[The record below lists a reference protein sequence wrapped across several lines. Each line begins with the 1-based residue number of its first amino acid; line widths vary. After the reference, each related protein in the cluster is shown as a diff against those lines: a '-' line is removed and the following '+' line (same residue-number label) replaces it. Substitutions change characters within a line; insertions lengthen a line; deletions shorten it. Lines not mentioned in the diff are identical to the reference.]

1 MSAADTIIDLKIH
14 VLYSDHHGWL
24 VGWLHRKLGC
34 IHNAND
40 LAHDTFLRVL
50 AARTATT
57 GLRAPRAYL
66 CTIAHGLMV
75 DHLRRRDL
83 ERAVLE
89 ALAALPQAQV
99 PSAETRA
106 VWLETLIEIERM
118 LDGLPPRV
126 RRAFLLA
133 QLEGQ
138 SYAQIGDQLGVSTGS
153 VKLYLRQALVHCARC
168 LN

>member
-1 MSAADTIIDLKIH
+1 MSAADTIIHRKIH
-14 VLYSDHHGWL
+14 ALYSDHHGWL
-24 VGWLHRKLGC
+24 VGWLHRRLGC
-34 IHNAND
+34 IHDSND

-57 GLRAPRAYL
+57 HLREPRAYL
-66 CTIAHGLMV
+66 STIAHGLMV

-89 ALAALPQAQV
+89 ALAALPEAQV
-99 PSAETRA
+99 PSPETHA
-106 VWLETLIEIERM
+106 LWLETLIEIDRM
-118 LDGLPPRV
+118 LGGLPPRV

-138 SYAQIGDQLGVSTGS
+138 SYAQIAERLGVSTGS

-168 LN
+168 LG

>member
-1 MSAADTIIDLKIH
+1 MSAADTIIHRTIH
-14 VLYSDHHGWL
+14 ALYSDHHGWL
-24 VGWLHRKLGC
+24 VGWLRRRLGC

-50 AARTATT
+50 AARTTT
-57 GLRAPRAYL
+57 TDLREPRAYL

-89 ALAALPQAQV
+89 ALAALPEAQA
-99 PSAETRA
+99 PSPETRA
-106 VWLETLIEIERM
+106 MWLETLIEID
-118 LDGLPPRV
+118 LILAGLPPRV

-138 SYAQIGDQLGVSTGS
+138 SYAQIADRLGVSTGS
-153 VKLYLRQALVHCARC
+153 VKLYLRQALVHCAHC
-168 LN
+168 LC